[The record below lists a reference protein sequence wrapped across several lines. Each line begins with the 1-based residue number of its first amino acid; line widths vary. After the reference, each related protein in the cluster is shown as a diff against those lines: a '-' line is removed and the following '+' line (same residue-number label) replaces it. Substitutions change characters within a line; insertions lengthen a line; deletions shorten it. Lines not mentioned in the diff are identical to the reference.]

1 MESISVFFSVQFSNA
16 KRLLIGYGGQT
27 MHNRLLVI
35 ESTDVLRS
43 KLREVLSEHHE
54 VHILESGA
62 NIRQVIEEVQPA
74 LILLD
79 YHLRDDSALEVC
91 RAIRREFA
99 DRHIQLLVMG
109 EDLNESQRLEMFA
122 VGADNILEKS
132 IGRLELTAKIDVLMR
147 LHSALMRAT
156 TAERKLEGYSRELE
170 RIVENRSMA
179 IQSTQDIAVFALAKL
194 ADSRDTETGEHLV
207 RMRAYSQLI
216 AEQLRISGPYQ
227 DAIDDLFLQDLFR
240 SSPLHDI
247 GKVGISDAILLK
259 PGKLTAEEFNAMK
272 QHVRIGAETLQ
283 EAAKS
288 SPSGSFFHMAA
299 EIARYHH
306 ERWDGC
312 GYLEGLKGTEI
323 PLAARIVSVADVFD
337 ALSSKRVYKDAIRA
351 EHAKTMICEGSG
363 SQFDPAIVTAFV
375 ETFDKIEAFSAEQHS
390 VVRFVNATLGQTAN
404 YHWGKHQAAPE
415 LSGEN
420 AVVIND
426 GSHAIGLII
435 KWLQSVGMNV
445 RTCGEYAA
453 AKHLIRE
460 ECPMVVISDWGQ
472 NRAAAEMFCR
482 WIREERLPRY
492 VYTMVMADR
501 GLLNDP
507 TLAYRLGIDDV
518 FSQTISREEL
528 LSRINSAGRVIELE
542 NHLRTVERNDPLT
555 GLATLRYL
563 NDQLKREWVRAR
575 NYHLPMSCVVI
586 DVDDFSEI
594 NRDYGVEAGDRVLQQ
609 LAQTITVQGRQIDY
623 LCRLDSDRLL
633 LVLPECAEINA
644 YRAAMRIEML
654 VDKMVVD
661 VNDTQVRCSVS
672 MGVAQRNNDVPNLE
686 ALIDNAEIALK
697 VAKSSGKRH
706 VVCLGHCQESAGI
719 MAADDQVRERLEHLT
734 ASEIMTSPILTI
746 VQSDTIATAT
756 HLLIKEGFNSAPV
769 VDEKGYLVGVIS
781 EKDLMQAFR
790 RPEAGNT
797 LVSDV
802 MRGEVVSFDEADPAI
817 HIYEYLSQAAM
828 RRVIVVK
835 DQRPT
840 GVISRG
846 NCLRWVHQLD
856 VEMGLGDPSRLA
868 DVLDSGIMETA
879 TLSQIRDIIQGMDQA
894 SNVGRIDRLSF

>member
-1 MESISVFFSVQFSNA
+1 
-16 KRLLIGYGGQT
+16 

-35 ESTDVLRS
+35 ESTRALRR
-43 KLREVLSEHHE
+43 KLRDVLSEHHT
-54 VHILESGA
+54 VHILENA
-62 NIRQVIEEVQPA
+62 DKIRASIEQVQPA

-99 DRHIQLLVMG
+99 SRQIQLLVLG
-109 EDLNESQRLEMFA
+109 EGLSESQRLEMFA
-122 VGADNILEKS
+122 AGADNVIDKS

-156 TAERKLEGYSRELE
+156 TAERKLANYSRELE

-207 RMRAYSQLI
+207 RMRAYSQMI

-288 SPSGSFFHMAA
+288 SSSGSFFHMAA

-312 GYLEGLKGTEI
+312 GYLEGLKGAEI

-337 ALSSKRVYKDAIRA
+337 ALSSKRVYKDAIRSDQ
-351 EHAKTMICEGSG
+351 AKAMICEGSG
-363 SQFDPAIVTAFV
+363 TQFDPAIVTAFE

-390 VVRFVNATLGQTAN
+390 VVRFLNAAPGQTTN

-426 GSHAIGLII
+426 GSPSIGLII
-435 KWLQSVGMNV
+435 KWLQSVGMHV
-445 RTCGEYAA
+445 RTCGEFAS

-460 ECPMVVISDWGQ
+460 DCPMVVISDWGQ
-472 NRAAAEMFCR
+472 NQAAAEGFCR
-482 WIREERLPRY
+482 WVREEHLPRY
-492 VYTMVMADR
+492 VFTMMLADQSE
-501 GLLNDP
+501 LNDP

-518 FSQTISREEL
+518 ISHSIGREEL

-575 NYHLPMSCVVI
+575 NYHLPISCVVI
-586 DVDDFSEI
+586 DIDDFSEI
-594 NRDYGVEAGDRVLQQ
+594 NRNYGLEAGDRVLQQ

-633 LVLPECAEINA
+633 LVLPECAEVNA
-644 YRAAMRIEML
+644 YRVAMRIEML

-661 VNDTQVRCSVS
+661 VPGEQVRCSVS

-706 VVCLGHCQESAGI
+706 VVCLGHCQESTGI
-719 MAADDQVRERLEHLT
+719 IASDDQVRERLEHLT

-746 VQSDTIATAT
+746 CQTDTIANAT
-756 HLLIKEGFNSAPV
+756 QMLINEGFNSAPV

-790 RPEAGNT
+790 RPEAGKT
-797 LVSDV
+797 LVSVV
-802 MRGEVVSFDEADPAI
+802 MRSEVVSFDESDPAI
-817 HIYEYLSQAAM
+817 HVYEFLCQAAM
-828 RRVIVVK
+828 RRVIVVN
-835 DQRPT
+835 DERPT

-846 NCLRWVHQLD
+846 NCLRWVHQLEA
-856 VEMGLGDPSRLA
+856 EMGLGDPGKLA
-868 DVLDSGIMETA
+868 DIVDSGILESA
-879 TLSQIRDIIQGMDQA
+879 TLSQISEIIKGMEHGPTG
-894 SNVGRIDRLSF
+894 SSVDRVQF

>member
-1 MESISVFFSVQFSNA
+1 
-16 KRLLIGYGGQT
+16 

-35 ESTDVLRS
+35 ESTEVLRS
-43 KLREVLSEHHE
+43 KLRDALSEHHE
-54 VHILESGA
+54 VYILESVDG
-62 NIRQVIEEVQPA
+62 IREKIEEIQPA

-79 YHLRDDSALEVC
+79 FHLRDDSALEVC

-99 DRHIQLLVMG
+99 DRQIQLLVMG
-109 EDLNESQRLEMFA
+109 HELNESQRLEMFA
-122 VGADNILEKS
+122 AGADNVIDKS
-132 IGRLELTAKIDVLMR
+132 IGRLELIAKIDVLMR

-207 RMRAYSQLI
+207 RMRAYSQMI

-227 DAIDDLFLQDLFR
+227 DSIDDVFLQDLFR

-283 EAAKS
+283 EAARS

-312 GYLEGLKGTEI
+312 GYLEGLKGAEI

-337 ALSSKRVYKDAIRA
+337 ALSSKRVYKDAMSTDEARALIR
-351 EHAKTMICEGSG
+351 EGSG
-363 SQFDPAIVTAFV
+363 NHFDPAIVSAFD

-390 VVRFVNATLGQTAN
+390 VVRFLDANSGLTAN
-404 YHWGKHQAAPE
+404 YHWGKHLIAPE
-415 LSGEN
+415 LGGEN

-426 GSHAIGLII
+426 GSPSIGLII
-435 KWLQSVGMNV
+435 KWLESVGMHV
-445 RTCGEYAA
+445 RTCGEYEA
-453 AKHLIRE
+453 AKQLLRE

-472 NRAAAEMFCR
+472 SQAAEMFCR

-492 VYTMVMADR
+492 VYTMVLADR
-501 GLLNDP
+501 GTLADP

-518 FSQTISREEL
+518 ISHTISREEL
-528 LSRINSAGRVIELE
+528 LSRINSASRVIELE

-575 NYHLPMSCVVI
+575 NYHLPISCIVI
-586 DVDDFSEI
+586 DIDDFSEI
-594 NRDYGVEAGDRVLQQ
+594 NQDYGVEAGDLVLQQ
-609 LAQTITVQGRQIDY
+609 LAKTITEQSRQIDY

-633 LVLPECAEINA
+633 LVLPECAEVNA
-644 YRAAMRIEML
+644 YRVAMRIEML
-654 VDKMVVD
+654 VDKMVVE
-661 VNDTQVRCSVS
+661 VHGHQINCSVS

-697 VAKSSGKRH
+697 AAKSSGKRH
-706 VVCLGHCQESAGI
+706 VVCLGSFQQSFGVI
-719 MAADDQVRERLEHLT
+719 DTDDQVRDRLEHLA
-734 ASEIMTSPILTI
+734 ASEIMTSPILAI
-746 VQSDTIATAT
+746 EQSDTIATAT
-756 HLLIKEGFNSAPV
+756 QFLVKEGLNSAPV
-769 VDEKGYLVGVIS
+769 VDQQGVLVGIIS
-781 EKDLMQAFR
+781 EKDIMQAFR
-790 RPEAGNT
+790 RPEGRST
-797 LVSDV
+797 LVSAV
-802 MRGEVVSFDEADPAI
+802 MRSEVVRFDESAPAI
-817 HIYEYLSQAAM
+817 HVYEYLSQAAI
-828 RRVIVVK
+828 RRVVVVK
-835 DQRPT
+835 DDRPV

-856 VEMGLGDPSRLA
+856 VEVGLGDPSKLA
-868 DVLDSGIMETA
+868 DVLDSGIMESA
-879 TLSQIRDIIQGMDQA
+879 TLSQIREMIKGMEHGPA
-894 SNVGRIDRLSF
+894 TSSVDRFSF

>member
-1 MESISVFFSVQFSNA
+1 
-16 KRLLIGYGGQT
+16 

-35 ESTDVLRS
+35 ESTEVHRR
-43 KLREVLSEHHE
+43 KLREVLGEHHE
-54 VHILESGA
+54 VHILESVED
-62 NIRQVIEEVQPA
+62 IHRSIEEVQPA

-99 DRHIQLLVMG
+99 DRQIQLLVMG
-109 EDLNESQRLEMFA
+109 EELNESQRLEMFA
-122 VGADNILEKS
+122 VGADNVLDKS

-147 LHSALMRAT
+147 LHNALMRAT
-156 TAERKLEGYSRELE
+156 TAERKLENYSHELE

-179 IQSTQDIAVFALAKL
+179 IQATQDTAVFALAKL

-207 RMRAYSQLI
+207 RMRAYSQMI

-227 DAIDDLFLQDLFR
+227 DAINDSFLQDLFR

-306 ERWDGC
+306 ERWDGG
-312 GYLEGLKGTEI
+312 GYLEGLKGTDI

-337 ALSSKRVYKDAIRA
+337 ALSSKRVYKDAMSAAEARA
-351 EHAKTMICEGSG
+351 LICEGSG
-363 SQFDPAIVTAFV
+363 NHFDPAIVTAFE

-390 VVRFVNATLGQTAN
+390 VVRFLNAASGQTAN
-404 YHWGKHQAAPE
+404 YHWGKHQVVTE

-420 AVVIND
+420 AVVITD
-426 GSHAIGLII
+426 GTPSIGLII
-435 KWLQSVGMNV
+435 KWLQSVGMKV
-445 RTCGEYAA
+445 RTCGDYAS
-453 AKHLIRE
+453 AKNLIRE

-472 NRAAAEMFCR
+472 NRAAAEVFCR

-492 VYTMVMADR
+492 VFTMVAAEQGMIT
-501 GLLNDP
+501 DP
-507 TLAYRLGIDDV
+507 TLAYRVGIDDV
-518 FSQTISREEL
+518 ISHSISREEL

-575 NYHLPMSCVVI
+575 NYHLPISCIVI
-586 DVDDFSEI
+586 DIDDFSEI
-594 NRDYGVEAGDRVLQQ
+594 NRDYGVEAGDMVLQQ
-609 LAQTITVQGRQIDY
+609 LAQTITVQGRQVDY

-633 LVLPECAEINA
+633 LVLPECAEVNA
-644 YRAAMRIEML
+644 YRVAMRIEML
-654 VDKMVVD
+654 VDRMVVEA
-661 VNDTQVRCSVS
+661 NGQQIPCSVS

-697 VAKSSGKRH
+697 VAKSLGKRH
-706 VVCLGHCQESAGI
+706 VVCLGNCQQSAGF
-719 MAADDQVRERLEHLT
+719 MAAEDHVRERLEHL
-734 ASEIMTSPILTI
+734 AVSEIMTSPILTI
-746 VQSDTIATAT
+746 NQSDTIAIAT
-756 HLLIKEGFNSAPV
+756 QMLIREGFNSAPV

-790 RPEAGNT
+790 RPEGGST
-797 LVSDV
+797 LVSV
-802 MRGEVVSFDEADPAI
+802 AMRREVVHFDESDPAI
-817 HIYEYLSQAAM
+817 HVYEYLSQAAI
-828 RRVIVVK
+828 RRVVVVK
-835 DQRPT
+835 DRRPT

-846 NCLRWVHQLD
+846 NCLRWVHRLD
-856 VEMGLGDPSRLA
+856 VEMGLADPSKQVA
-868 DVLDSGIMETA
+868 AFDSGAMETA
-879 TLSQIRDIIQGMDQA
+879 TLGQIRDMINGINHGA
-894 SNVGRIDRLSF
+894 TPGCVNGLNI

>member
-1 MESISVFFSVQFSNA
+1 ME
-16 KRLLIGYGGQT
+16 YGGQA
-27 MHNRLLVI
+27 MHNRVLVI
-35 ESTDVLRS
+35 EGTEVLRS

-54 VHILESGA
+54 VHVLEGVER
-62 NIRQVIEEVQPA
+62 IREKIEEVQPA

-79 YHLRDDSALEVC
+79 SHLRDDSSLEVC
-91 RAIRREFA
+91 RTIRREFA
-99 DRHIQLLVMG
+99 DRQIQLLVLG
-109 EDLNESQRLEMFA
+109 QDLDESQRLEMFA
-122 VGADNILEKS
+122 AGADNVIDKT

-147 LHSALMRAT
+147 LHNALMRAT
-156 TAERKLEGYSRELE
+156 SAERKLEGYSRELE

-207 RMRAYSQLI
+207 RMRAYSQMI

-227 DAIDDLFLQDLFR
+227 EAIDDLFLQDLFR

-312 GYLEGLKGTEI
+312 GYLEGLSGYEI

-351 EHAKTMICEGSG
+351 EVAREMICEGSG
-363 SQFDPAIVTAFV
+363 TQFDPAIVTAFV
-375 ETFDKIEAFSAEQHS
+375 ETFDKIEAFSAEQHT
-390 VVRFVNATLGQTAN
+390 VVRFLNGTSGQSTN

-426 GSHAIGLII
+426 GSPSMGLII
-435 KWLQSVGMNV
+435 KWLQSVGMHV
-445 RTCGEYAA
+445 GTCTEYAA
-453 AKHLIRE
+453 AKHLIRDD
-460 ECPMVVISDWGQ
+460 CPMVVISDWAQ
-472 NRAAAEMFCR
+472 NQAAAEMFCR
-482 WIREERLPRY
+482 WVREERLPRY
-492 VYTMVMADR
+492 VYTMVLADQPM
-501 GLLNDP
+501 LNDP
-507 TLAYRLGIDDV
+507 MLAYRLGIDDV
-518 FSQTISREEL
+518 ISHTISREEL

-575 NYHLPMSCVVI
+575 NYHLPISCVVI
-586 DVDDFSEI
+586 DVDDFSDI
-594 NRDYGVEAGDRVLQQ
+594 NRDYGVEAGDRVLQN
-609 LAQTITVQGRQIDY
+609 LAKTIAVHGRQIDY

-633 LVLPECAEINA
+633 LVLPECAEVNA
-644 YRAAMRIEML
+644 YRIAMRIEML
-654 VDKMVVD
+654 VDKMVVESHGKQI
-661 VNDTQVRCSVS
+661 NCTVS

-697 VAKSSGKRH
+697 VAKSSGKGH
-706 VVCLGHCQESAGI
+706 VVCLGHCQESAGM
-719 MAADDQVRERLEHLT
+719 MAADDQVRDRLEHLA
-734 ASEIMTSPILTI
+734 ASEIMTSPILT
-746 VQSDTIATAT
+746 VREADTIAVAT
-756 HLLIKEGFNSAPV
+756 QMLIKEGFNSAPV

-790 RPEAGNT
+790 LPEAGNT
-797 LVSDV
+797 LVSDA
-802 MRGEVVSFDEADPAI
+802 MRSDVESFDESDPAI
-817 HIYEYLSQAAM
+817 HVYEYLSQAAI

-835 DQRPT
+835 DNRPT

-856 VEMGLGDPSRLA
+856 VESGLGDPSKLA
-868 DVLDSGIMETA
+868 DVLDSGILESA
-879 TLSQIRDIIQGMDQA
+879 TLSQIRDIIKGMDVSPTA
-894 SNVGRIDRLSF
+894 SSVDRFGF

>member
-1 MESISVFFSVQFSNA
+1 
-16 KRLLIGYGGQT
+16 

-35 ESTDVLRS
+35 ESTELLGR
-43 KLREVLSEHHE
+43 KLQEVLSENHE
-54 VHILESGA
+54 IHILKSGESIHEA
-62 NIRQVIEEVQPA
+62 IEKVQPA

-79 YHLRDDSALEVC
+79 FHLRDDSALEIC

-99 DRHIQLLVMG
+99 DRQIQLLVLG
-109 EDLNESQRLEMFA
+109 EGLTESQRLEMFA
-122 VGADNILEKS
+122 VGADNVLDRS

-147 LHSALMRAT
+147 LHNALMRAT

-170 RIVENRSMA
+170 RIVDNRSMA
-179 IQSTQDIAVFALAKL
+179 IQETQDIAVFALAKL

-207 RMRAYSQLI
+207 RMRAYSQMI

-227 DAIDDLFLQDLFR
+227 DDINDSFLQDLFR

-259 PGKLTAEEFNAMK
+259 PGKLTSEEFNAMK

-299 EIARYHH
+299 EIARFHH

-323 PLAARIVSVADVFD
+323 PLAARLVSVADVFD
-337 ALSSKRVYKDAIRA
+337 ALSSKRVYKDAICPNEARA
-351 EHAKTMICEGSG
+351 MICEASG
-363 SQFDPAIVTAFV
+363 TQFDPAIVTAFE

-390 VVRFVNATLGQTAN
+390 VVRFLSAAPGHTAN

-426 GSHAIGLII
+426 GSPSIGLII
-435 KWLQSVGMNV
+435 SWLQRVGMNV
-445 RTCGEYAA
+445 RTCGEYAS

-472 NRAAAEMFCR
+472 NQPAAEVFCR
-482 WIREERLPRY
+482 WIREEHLPRY
-492 VYTMVMADR
+492 VFTMVLADQ
-501 GLLNDP
+501 GMLKDP
-507 TLAYRLGIDDV
+507 MQAYRLGIDDV
-518 FSQTISREEL
+518 ISHSISREEL

-575 NYHLPMSCVVI
+575 NYHLPMSCIVI

-594 NRDYGVEAGDRVLQQ
+594 NRDYGVEAGDHVLQQ
-609 LAQTITVQGRQIDY
+609 LAETIADQGRQIDY
-623 LCRLDSDRLL
+623 RCRLDGDRLL
-633 LVLPECAEINA
+633 LVLPECAEVNA
-644 YRAAMRIEML
+644 YRIAMRLEML
-654 VDKMVVD
+654 VDKMVVE
-661 VNDTQVRCSVS
+661 VNGEQIRCTVS

-686 ALIDNAEIALK
+686 ALIENAKIALK

-719 MAADDQVRERLEHLT
+719 IASDDQVRERLEHLA
-734 ASEIMTSPILTI
+734 ASEIMTTPILT
-746 VQSDTIATAT
+746 VSHGDSTSIATQM
-756 HLLIKEGFNSAPV
+756 LVKGGVNSTPV
-769 VDEKGYLVGVIS
+769 VDEQGYLVGVIS

-797 LVSDV
+797 LVSEV
-802 MRGEVVSFDEADPAI
+802 MRREVVSFEESDPAI
-817 HIYEYLSQAAM
+817 HVYEYLSQAAI

-835 DQRPT
+835 DGRPT

-856 VEMGLGDPSRLA
+856 AEIGLSDPTVLA
-868 DVLDSGIMETA
+868 DVLDSGILESA
-879 TLSQIRDIIQGMDQA
+879 TLSQIRNIIKGMDRGGTA
-894 SNVGRIDRLSF
+894 NSIDGLNI